1 MMGCQNLLQ
10 WVQFG
15 NLDAYCMRKGGENEV
30 NNTSAD
36 IKPKM
41 CNSGIN
47 MKCFASVWGGILFY
61 QDGVCSNHCSL
72 SPNRSHINLGSP
84 RLTRGVM

>member
-30 NNTSAD
+30 NNTSATSYPLPQ
-36 IKPKM
+36 IKTLLHLFM
-41 CNSGIN
+41 
-47 MKCFASVWGGILFY
+47 LRFY
-61 QDGVCSNHCSL
+61 QVDSSIRYLQKG
-72 SPNRSHINLGSP
+72 
-84 RLTRGVM
+84 